1 MGGSLLVA
9 HSREAT
15 KKQNENKMLNTQT
28 KMVPKNLQNNVEVLK
43 WGQKV
48 TQDHAKKNT
57 KRCGILPQNA
67 RECFRQFTLQ
77 SPVRKYKTESI
88 KFKYKM

>member
-1 MGGSLLVA
+1 
-9 HSREAT
+9 
-15 KKQNENKMLNTQT
+15 MLNTQT

-57 KRCGILPQNA
+57 KRCGILPQKC
-67 RECFRQFTLQ
+67 EGMF
-77 SPVRKYKTESI
+77 
-88 KFKYKM
+88 

>member
-1 MGGSLLVA
+1 MSGSLHVA

-15 KKQNENKMLNTQT
+15 KKENEIQMLNTQT

-57 KRCGILPQNA
+57 KRCGILPQKCKGIFSA
-67 RECFRQFTLQ
+67 IYPPEP
-77 SPVRKYKTESI
+77 S
-88 KFKYKM
+88 

>member
-1 MGGSLLVA
+1 
-9 HSREAT
+9 
-15 KKQNENKMLNTQT
+15 MLNKQT

-57 KRCGILPQNA
+57 KRCGILPQKCKGMFQAICPPGPSWKIQN
-67 RECFRQFTLQ
+67 
-77 SPVRKYKTESI
+77 P
-88 KFKYKM
+88 KYKMQI